1 MTVMETFARFDSP
14 EDAYLFR
21 SFMASRGI
29 GVSILDEH
37 VPQWFWLYR
46 NACGGTRVVLDDESE
61 QGEAEEA
68 AKEYFAALRSDP
80 PVVGQVRAWPLVL
93 LLSLVAGL
101 PLLIFGRRP
110 VPGKTGD

>member
-1 MTVMETFARFDSP
+1 MCVMETFARFDSP

-61 QGEAEEA
+61 KEEAETV
-68 AKEYFAALRSDP
+68 AKQYFAALRSDP
-80 PVVGQVRAWPLVL
+80 TPVSQVRAWPLVL
-93 LLSLVAGL
+93 LLSLVMGL
-101 PLLIFGRRP
+101 PMLIFGRRP
-110 VPGKTGD
+110 VPEKTGD